1 MSYKT
6 VVTEIKAEKIR
17 QYFYKK
23 CIGEINKIFF
33 WLSVLNW
40 VKLHFGIP
48 FDFHDYFVRCQ
59 KSIFCDS
66 VSSDS
71 VRVTTL
77 NAIRTYALRIFSKKG
92 LNSHDFE

>member
-1 MSYKT
+1 MRYKT

-33 WLSVLNW
+33 FVISVKRVN
-40 VKLHFGIP
+40 LHFGIP

-66 VSSDS
+66 ASSDS

-77 NAIRTYALRIFSKKG
+77 
-92 LNSHDFE
+92 HFECY